1 MALLRGTGPGPLGY
15 FSNLAYEVIDARY
28 LLCQLTAEQ
37 LDGVRQAIKVDVAEA
52 MSALDMLGVVVL
64 NRNCDDAGQYG
75 IADWSKATVELTDLG
90 RYAIRRVKGMAQP
103 GDSVL
108 RLRIT
113 LLEVSDPSV
122 WRDVIIPA
130 SYTLDRVH
138 RVIQE
143 AMGWQDCHL
152 HDFRI
157 AGREYGIAGSRLRV
171 RQAR

>member
-52 MSALDMLGVVVL
+52 MSALDMLGVVL

-75 IADWSKATVELTDLG
+75 IADWSKATVELTGLG